1 MDGELAQELRNMSE
15 QSPLSEREIEVLR
28 QLALGASNNEIANTL
43 VISPNTVKVHI
54 RNIYAKLGVL
64 SRAEATLEAVRRG
77 LIEVLNTPNPVPEP
91 ESIPESEPLVVIPI
105 DEPIAPEPMPI
116 PSTTPAPDPITPV
129 ITQPTNQITIP
140 RAYALAIL
148 GVLFGLIVAV
158 VAIGWFVVRGNITP
172 TTQPATT
179 LVSNV
184 WQPLTALPEPTYQH
198 AGVFLADSLIV
209 IGGNTDTGVV
219 AHTRQLN
226 LATGA
231 WHELAAK
238 PTAVAS
244 SGAVQIA
251 GQIYVAGGRDKNG
264 AASNILEIFDLAQN
278 RWQTGP
284 AMPAP
289 RANAMIA
296 AIDGKVYVFGGE
308 NEGIIADTSFMYSPD
323 TQSWSQG
330 PAMPLPLRD
339 AAIAQSGG
347 DVVLIGGQ
355 TSTGPSLGTWRLQ
368 TGTWQKLTDLPA
380 PRIDAGAVYITNQVY
395 LVGGAEGDQAI
406 LVLQNNIWNATDLR
420 TGHAVSE
427 HLVLSNARDIY
438 SIGGWNGTNAL
449 AETRS
454 WTPIT
459 NIFLPSVGK

>member
-1 MDGELAQELRNMSE
+1 MSE
-15 QSPLSEREIEVLR
+15 QSPLSEREIEVLK

-77 LIEVLNTPNPVPEP
+77 LIEVAINPIATPEAEIVQPEIEPVVSPVKL
-91 ESIPESEPLVVIPI
+91 ESIELNPLPDPI
-105 DEPIAPEPMPI
+105 NLQPAI
-116 PSTTPAPDPITPV
+116 TPTPDPITPV

-140 RAYALAIL
+140 RAYALAIV

-158 VAIGWFVVRGNITP
+158 FAIGWFVVSGNNSATNEP
-172 TTQPATT
+172 VTTMI
-179 LVSNV
+179 VSNV
-184 WQPLTALPEPTYQH
+184 WQPLTALPQPTYQH
-198 AGVFLADSLIV
+198 AGVFVADSLIV

-231 WHELAAK
+231 WRDLAAK
-238 PTAVAS
+238 PTAVAA

-264 AASNILEIFDLAQN
+264 AASATFEIFDLAQN

-289 RANAMIA
+289 RANAMVA

-308 NEGIIADTSFMYSPD
+308 AESVIADTSFMYSPD
-323 TQSWSQG
+323 TKSWSQG
-330 PAMPLPLRD
+330 ASLPLPLRD
-339 AAIAQSGG
+339 AAIAQSGS
-347 DVVLIGGQ
+347 DIVLTGGQ
-355 TSTGPSLGTWRLQ
+355 TTTGTNLGTWRLQ
-368 TGTWQKLTDLPA
+368 TGTWQKLADLPG

-395 LVGGAEGDQAI
+395 LVGGAEGDQPI
-406 LVLQNNIWNATDLR
+406 LVLQNGIWNATDLR
-420 TGHAVSE
+420 TGHAISE